1 MGAKDR
7 SIDEEA
13 SFESDGVEA
22 IDPAE
27 LDGIEFEAE
36 GGRLGLGRKAEPH
49 PADREHG
56 LKTRGR
62 SKQIV
67 SGRPYTG

>member
-7 SIDEEA
+7 SVDEEA

-22 IDPAE
+22 
-27 LDGIEFEAE
+27 LDEVGLDDIEFEAE
-36 GGRLGLGRKAEPH
+36 GGRQGLGRKAEPH

-56 LKTRGR
+56 LKTRNR

-67 SGRPYTG
+67 SGRPYSA

>member
-1 MGAKDR
+1 MAAKDR
-7 SIDEEA
+7 RDDEDV
-13 SFESDGVEA
+13 SF
-22 IDPAE
+22 DPEMDLTPEE

-36 GGRLGLGRKAEPH
+36 GGREGIGRRTEPH

-56 LKTRGR
+56 LKTRAR

-67 SGRPYTG
+67 SGQPYSR